1 MTAKFSQYFW
11 PGKNSNVE
19 RRKNEDLKDI
29 DFVLFLCLYFFEKDP
44 PTLGKQK
51 YLLSFIE

>member
-19 RRKNEDLKDI
+19 KIKNEDLKDI
-29 DFVLFLCLYFFEKDP
+29 DFVLFYVYFFEKDP
-44 PTLGKQK
+44 LTPK
-51 YLLSFIE
+51 YLLSSIE